1 MLVQT
6 IFMVISLHKII
17 YWTELRLF
25 RVMLRKSTSAET
37 VIVMRNGFF
46 LTKLRN
52 GVVEHATHKHDG
64 LPSVYF
70 C

>member
-17 YWTELRLF
+17 YWTELHLF
-25 RVMLRKSTSAET
+25 RVMLGKSTSAET
-37 VIVMRNGFF
+37 MIVM
-46 LTKLRN
+46 RN
-52 GVVEHATHKHDG
+52 GVVEHATHMHDG